1 MHKIILKPYL
11 FFFGLSIITFIAG
24 FIFSDKSLDISIYDT
39 YYVISYKHFCQF
51 SAIFYLMIALNYFA
65 LNWTEKQPIKWLTI
79 FHIFLQILSLLL
91 LITKDNWN
99 WIGNNSL
106 ANYNLLNDHAN
117 FLVFLSI
124 LIFILS
130 IFIHLVN
137 FFASLL
143 LKRN

>member
-1 MHKIILKPYL
+1 MTKIIRKPYL
-11 FFFGLSIITFIAG
+11 FFFGLSIITFIAS
-24 FIFSDKSLDISIYDT
+24 FIFSDKSLDFSFYDT
-39 YYVISYKHFCQF
+39 YFGISYQYFCQF

-65 LNWTEKQPIKWLTI
+65 LHWTAKQPIKWLTI
-79 FHIFLQILSLLL
+79 THIIFQLLSLLL
-91 LITKDNWN
+91 LFTKDHWN
-99 WIGNNSL
+99 WIGDTTST
-106 ANYNLLNDHAN
+106 NYNIPNNNAN

-124 LIFILS
+124 FLFIVS